1 MAEEIKEA
9 VEEEVKETA
18 QETKEEEETKQVSYL
33 FRLEE
38 MVDAMCASKD
48 NLIKVRGEQAYLI
61 EKLESLNDEK
71 LAALVKSM
79 QGQVANLD
87 KQELKLNAK
96 IEDMKS
102 VVEKAKANPDYEA
115 FLNQFI
121 DAIGMF
127 DNM

>member
-18 QETKEEEETKQVSYL
+18 QEAKEEETKQVSYL

-38 MVDAMCASKD
+38 MVDAMRASKD
-48 NLIKVRGEQAYLI
+48 NLIKVRSEQAYLI

-79 QGQVANLD
+79 QGQVANFD

-96 IEDMKS
+96 IEDMKA

>member
-18 QETKEEEETKQVSYL
+18 QETKEEETKQVSYL

-38 MVDAMCASKD
+38 MVDAMRASKD
-48 NLIKVRGEQAYLI
+48 NLIKVRSEQAYLI

-87 KQELKLNAK
+87 KQELKLTAK
-96 IEDMKS
+96 IENMKS

-115 FLNQFI
+115 FLNQFV

>member
-1 MAEEIKEA
+1 MAEKIKEA

-18 QETKEEEETKQVSYL
+18 QETKEEETKQVSYL

-38 MVDAMCASKD
+38 MVDAMRASKD

-79 QGQVANLD
+79 QEQVANLD

-96 IEDMKS
+96 IEDMKA
-102 VVEKAKANPDYEA
+102 VVEKAKANPDYET
-115 FLNQFI
+115 FLDQFI
-121 DAIGMF
+121 DAIGMY

>member
-18 QETKEEEETKQVSYL
+18 QETKEEETKQVSYL

-38 MVDAMCASKD
+38 MADAMSASKD
-48 NLIKVRGEQAYLI
+48 NLIKVRSEQAYLI

-87 KQELKLNAK
+87 KQELKLTAK

-102 VVEKAKANPDYEA
+102 TVEKAKANPDYEA

>member
-18 QETKEEEETKQVSYL
+18 QETKEEETKQVSYL

-38 MVDAMCASKD
+38 MVDAMRASKD

-96 IEDMKS
+96 IEDMNAI
-102 VVEKAKANPDYEA
+102 VEKAKANPDYEA

>member
-18 QETKEEEETKQVSYL
+18 QETKEEETKQVSYL

-48 NLIKVRGEQAYLI
+48 NLVKVRSEQAYLI

-87 KQELKLNAK
+87 KQELKLTAK

-115 FLNQFI
+115 FLNQFV

>member
-18 QETKEEEETKQVSYL
+18 EETKEEETKQVSYL

-38 MVDAMCASKD
+38 MTDAMSASKD

-61 EKLESLNDEK
+61 GKLESLNDEK

-79 QGQVANLD
+79 NGQVASLD
-87 KQELKLNAK
+87 KQELKLTAK
-96 IEDMKS
+96 IEDLKA